1 MKKLFCIILLNLLL
15 LSACTGEKNA
25 VVLDSDGNVNVVD
38 RGNLVETA
46 LNVLFATGGIGNMYN
61 SSLVDFQLEHF
72 GIKSKSTLAN
82 IIKNR

>member
-38 RGNLVETA
+38 RGNLPILVSPNDTGEIETNQTA
-46 LNVLFATGGIGNMYN
+46 
-61 SSLVDFQLEHF
+61 Q
-72 GIKSKSTLAN
+72 
-82 IIKNR
+82 